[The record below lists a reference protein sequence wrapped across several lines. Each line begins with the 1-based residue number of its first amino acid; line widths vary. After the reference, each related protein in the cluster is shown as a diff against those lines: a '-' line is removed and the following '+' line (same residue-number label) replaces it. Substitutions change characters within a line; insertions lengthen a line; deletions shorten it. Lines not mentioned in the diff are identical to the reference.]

1 MAQLFF
7 QSDFPESVTQVH
19 VNYNLVLL
27 LSKFYFKVA
36 ENNKFIDQA
45 SSLRI

>member
-27 LSKFYFKVA
+27 LSKFCFKVA